1 MKIKLYFSHCIFW
14 IWQMHVWRSNGHITP
29 YTMGEHNFLIRG
41 FEFKELEI
49 NETKTKPILQMCY
62 PSLKTWGSLMETSY
76 TGFNIFFQTFT
87 TLSKNKDLLIV
98 NLLIKIHHHKISDVS
113 EHDKTCAYGMNWMVF
128 EPKNVS
134 VKWDKK
140 NVFTYFSL
148 MIMTKIWSYHV
159 VFFAVHLLIGF
170 ISISC
175 FGFYSLTLLNRSL
188 K

>member
-1 MKIKLYFSHCIFW
+1 MRPKPNPFFRCAIP
-14 IWQMHVWRSNGHITP
+14 VWKH
-29 YTMGEHNFLIRG
+29 GEAWWRHHTQDL
-41 FEFKELEI
+41 
-49 NETKTKPILQMCY
+49 
-62 PSLKTWGSLMETSY
+62 
-76 TGFNIFFQTFT
+76 IFFSNIHNS
-87 TLSKNKDLLIV
+87 LPKNKDLLIV

-128 EPKNVS
+128 GPKSMS
-134 VKWDKK
+134 VKWDKN

-170 ISISC
+170 ISISF
-175 FGFYSLTLLNRSL
+175 FGFYSLTLLNQSL